1 MVDVTET
8 KYALVTGGSR
18 GIGAAIVVRLAAAGY
33 HVAFTYLSNETAAVQ
48 VKERVHAAGGS
59 AYPVQ
64 ADLTDIASVEKL
76 LAAIPNSDVPHLDV
90 VVNNAAILPP
100 VALIEDTAF
109 SVWSDN
115 LMITATAP
123 FLIIKHVIPYLRPG
137 ASVIN
142 ISTINASTHPVEG
155 VSAYAAGKG
164 AVEQLTAIAAIE
176 LGPRGVTVNAVRPGV
191 TDTDMQR
198 TVNADPSAL
207 AQIAEDTPMRR
218 VGQPEDIADVVAFL
232 ASPQARWVTG
242 QTITASGGL

>member
-18 GIGAAIVVRLAAAGY
+18 GIGAAIVARLAAAGY
-33 HVAFTYLSNETAAVQ
+33 HVAFTYLSNETAAGQ
-48 VKERVHAAGGS
+48 VKDRVHAAGGS
-59 AYPVQ
+59 ANPMQ
-64 ADLTDIASVEKL
+64 TDLTNIASIEKL

-115 LMITATAP
+115 LMIAATAP

-155 VSAYAAGKG
+155 VSAYAAVACSRWMSPASSRVLWPDVGREG
-164 AVEQLTAIAAIE
+164 TMNVWLVGSGI
-176 LGPRGVTVNAVRPGV
+176 PRRTSCANCAVR
-191 TDTDMQR
+191 M
-198 TVNADPSAL
+198 S
-207 AQIAEDTPMRR
+207 
-218 VGQPEDIADVVAFL
+218 
-232 ASPQARWVTG
+232 
-242 QTITASGGL
+242 